1 MISISVKFAPPTV
14 MFLSPPPLAPAAALE
29 LEELDDDEN
38 ALPDPPQGREG
49 ADADE
54 NALPAPPQAARSRPA
69 APTAASAPSRRR
81 RNRGGV
87 TVVRCCVAV
96 MSGRLLCPVLLARV
110 SGGLVM
116 PHRGVRPGLSWRR
129 ALLPACPDPTVPG
142 SALHPRANHS
152 SGTKALGVT

>member
-38 ALPDPPQGREG
+38 ALPD
-49 ADADE
+49 
-54 NALPAPPQAARSRPA
+54 PPQAARSRPA

-152 SGTKALGVT
+152 SGTKALRVT

>member
-1 MISISVKFAPPTV
+1 MISTWVTSPPPTV
-14 MFLSPPPLAPAAALE
+14 IFLPPPPPPAPAAALE

-38 ALPDPPQGREG
+38 ALPDPPQ
-49 ADADE
+49 
-54 NALPAPPQAARSRPA
+54 AARSRPTV
-69 APTAASAPSRRR
+69 PTAASAPRRRR

-87 TVVRCCVAV
+87 TVGGGFVAV

-110 SGGLVM
+110 SGGLGM

-129 ALLPACPDPTVPG
+129 ALLPACPDPTVPD

-152 SGTKALGVT
+152 SGTKALRVT

>member
-38 ALPDPPQGREG
+38 ALPDPPQ
-49 ADADE
+49 
-54 NALPAPPQAARSRPA
+54 AARSRPA

-81 RNRGGV
+81 LNRGGV

-129 ALLPACPDPTVPG
+129 ALLPACPDPTGPG
-142 SALHPRANHS
+142 SALPPRANHS
-152 SGTKALGVT
+152 SGTKALRVT